1 MALSSNSAPNA
12 VATNSSHSPDVFVQS
27 CATSVVEVESGVR
40 LECETPRDILPT
52 QMGGVCLWSGHLLC
66 ELSACTKSN
75 HCNLQFNCLFAG
87 KIDPKEL
94 LSCWLN

>member
-1 MALSSNSAPNA
+1 MQWLQTP
-12 VATNSSHSPDVFVQS
+12 PILQM
-27 CATSVVEVESGVR
+27 CLYKVVPHLLWRWESGVR

-52 QMGGVCLWSGHLLC
+52 QMGGVCLWSGLC